1 MAKKAMNNRKYWK
14 QLVRKKKT
22 WSHLHE
28 AEVSTASP
36 KENPDNE
43 KEYEIIEEKKLAR
56 DIKKQCANDKQL
68 PKAAITKQNVI
79 TTNIAT
85 TPKEKT
91 TARWHISERRLGTTE
106 QIQSK
111 YNKEKAQ
118 KVQERDGDD
127 KDSCPKCKKYVK
139 EGVKCE

>member
-1 MAKKAMNNRKYWK
+1 METIGKKEENMKSPA
-14 QLVRKKKT
+14 
-22 WSHLHE
+22 WSRGKHR
-28 AEVSTASP
+28 SP
-36 KENPDNE
+36 KENPDNK

-68 PKAAITKQNVI
+68 PKVAITKQNVT

-118 KVQERDGDD
+118 KV
-127 KDSCPKCKKYVK
+127 
-139 EGVKCE
+139 